1 MARPT
6 REVVPVGLEARDTDA
21 EFDAWLRRT
30 CASSDVPVDV
40 TDPEKI
46 RQILT
51 LLRLG
56 G

>member
-1 MARPT
+1 M
-6 REVVPVGLEARDTDA
+6 GLEAPDPDA

-30 CASSDVPVDV
+30 CASSEVPVDLS
-40 TDPEKI
+40 DPEKI

-56 G
+56 A